1 MAFSARS
8 TQWSTSSRV
17 QPSAPSVSGLT
28 SRKMSFQKIQAPSVY
43 GGAGGY
49 GTRISTST
57 SSGQGLGGSLQLSIT
72 GSDVLLTG
80 NEKSTMQN
88 LNDRLAAY
96 LERVRS
102 LEKSNSLI
110 EKQIREWYEKNTIS
124 VGQDYSSY
132 FKTIEELRNQI
143 SAAQMENSRLVLQID
158 NAKLAADDFRLKF
171 ENEHLLRQS
180 VESDITGL
188 LHVRDDLTL
197 TQADL
202 ESQIENITEELVFLR
217 KNHEEERDRLRKEAS
232 GSVNVA
238 VDAAP
243 GIDLAAIMEN
253 MRKQYEEMAE
263 KNRQEAKEHFEK
275 QTAELN
281 QEVALSV
288 ERLEVQRKEVTE
300 RRQICQNVELELQS
314 LLNMKQTLEASL
326 AETEAR
332 YSHQLDQIQGAISS
346 LEAQLRQV
354 RVDMEAQNNEYS
366 ILLDVKTRLEM
377 EIATYRRLLEGEET
391 GYLEEMSTVEVTEKE
406 SSKFKKI
413 KTIVEEVVDGKIVS
427 SEVREVEEKIW
438 IKKCQNL
445 KSVVVVVFVGGALI
459 KIYPG
464 TSSTMALSVRTSGG
478 SRQFSSRSGIGGGSL
493 RMSSSGGGG
502 GFGGSGLGFGGGS
515 GGGFGA
521 ASLLGSSSGFGG
533 GFGGSSG
540 AGLGSSLSSGFGGSY
555 GGGLGGGYGS
565 GLGSGFGGGLGSGLG
580 SSSGAAFGSGFGGG
594 LGTGFGGGFGPA
606 GAGDGGILSGSKKET
621 MQNLNDRLAA
631 YLDKVRS
638 LEDANTEL
646 ERKIRE
652 WYEKN
657 GPGTGTPGSG
667 NDYSKFYPLIEDLRN
682 KIINATIDNAR
693 IILQVDNARLAADD
707 FRLKYENEVAL
718 RQSVEADINGLRR
731 VLDELTMTR
740 ADLEMQIESL
750 NEELAYLKKNHEE
763 ELQGIQSSEFGQVSV
778 EMDAAPGTDLTK
790 LLNDMRGQY
799 EVIAEQNRKEA
810 EAWFNEKSGELKR
823 EISTHTEQ
831 LQSGKSEITDLKR
844 TLQSLEIELQS
855 QLAMK
860 KSLEDTLAETEGGY
874 CAQLSQIQ
882 MQIGN
887 LESQL
892 FQVRADMERQNA
904 EYQQLLDIK
913 TRLEM
918 EIETYRRLL
927 DGEFVGAGQAVTLE
941 SSSLT
946 GSKSQTQSLD
956 SSQDPTKTRKI
967 KTIVEEVVDGKVV
980 ASHVKEVEEKI

>member
-1 MAFSARS
+1 
-8 TQWSTSSRV
+8 
-17 QPSAPSVSGLT
+17 
-28 SRKMSFQKIQAPSVY
+28 
-43 GGAGGY
+43 
-49 GTRISTST
+49 
-57 SSGQGLGGSLQLSIT
+57 
-72 GSDVLLTG
+72 
-80 NEKSTMQN
+80 
-88 LNDRLAAY
+88 
-96 LERVRS
+96 
-102 LEKSNSLI
+102 
-110 EKQIREWYEKNTIS
+110 
-124 VGQDYSSY
+124 
-132 FKTIEELRNQI
+132 
-143 SAAQMENSRLVLQID
+143 
-158 NAKLAADDFRLKF
+158 
-171 ENEHLLRQS
+171 
-180 VESDITGL
+180 
-188 LHVRDDLTL
+188 
-197 TQADL
+197 
-202 ESQIENITEELVFLR
+202 
-217 KNHEEERDRLRKEAS
+217 
-232 GSVNVA
+232 
-238 VDAAP
+238 
-243 GIDLAAIMEN
+243 
-253 MRKQYEEMAE
+253 
-263 KNRQEAKEHFEK
+263 
-275 QTAELN
+275 
-281 QEVALSV
+281 
-288 ERLEVQRKEVTE
+288 
-300 RRQICQNVELELQS
+300 
-314 LLNMKQTLEASL
+314 
-326 AETEAR
+326 
-332 YSHQLDQIQGAISS
+332 
-346 LEAQLRQV
+346 
-354 RVDMEAQNNEYS
+354 
-366 ILLDVKTRLEM
+366 
-377 EIATYRRLLEGEET
+377 
-391 GYLEEMSTVEVTEKE
+391 
-406 SSKFKKI
+406 
-413 KTIVEEVVDGKIVS
+413 
-427 SEVREVEEKIW
+427 
-438 IKKCQNL
+438 
-445 KSVVVVVFVGGALI
+445 
-459 KIYPG
+459 
-464 TSSTMALSVRTSGG
+464 MALSVRTSGG
-478 SRQFSSRSGIGGGSL
+478 SRQFSSRSGIPGGSL
-493 RMSSSGGGG
+493 RISSSSGGG

-515 GGGFGA
+515 GGGSGGGFGA
-521 ASLLGSSSGFGG
+521 ASLLGSGSGFGGGFGSSLSSGFGG
-533 GFGGSSG
+533 GFGGGLG
-540 AGLGSSLSSGFGGSY
+540 ASYASGLGST
-555 GGGLGGGYGS
+555 LGG
-565 GLGSGFGGGLGSGLG
+565 GLGSGFG
-580 SSSGAAFGSGFGGG
+580 SSSGAVFGSGFGGG
-594 LGTGFGGGFGPA
+594 AGSGFGGGYGPV
-606 GAGDGGILSGSKKET
+606 GVGDGGLLSGSKKET

-652 WYEKN
+652 WYEKS

-731 VLDELTMTR
+731 VLDELTLTR
-740 ADLEMQIESL
+740 ADLELQIESL

-763 ELQGIQSSEFGQVSV
+763 ELQGLQSSEMGQVSV

-874 CAQLSQIQ
+874 CAQLSQMQ
-882 MQIGN
+882 LQIGN

-892 FQVRADMERQNA
+892 LQVRADMERQNA

-913 TRLEM
+913 SRLEM

-927 DGEFVGAGQAVTLE
+927 DGEFVGAGQAVTFE

>member
-1 MAFSARS
+1 MAF
-8 TQWSTSSRV
+8 
-17 QPSAPSVSGLT
+17 
-28 SRKMSFQKIQAPSVY
+28 
-43 GGAGGY
+43 
-49 GTRISTST
+49 
-57 SSGQGLGGSLQLSIT
+57 
-72 GSDVLLTG
+72 
-80 NEKSTMQN
+80 
-88 LNDRLAAY
+88 
-96 LERVRS
+96 
-102 LEKSNSLI
+102 
-110 EKQIREWYEKNTIS
+110 
-124 VGQDYSSY
+124 
-132 FKTIEELRNQI
+132 
-143 SAAQMENSRLVLQID
+143 
-158 NAKLAADDFRLKF
+158 
-171 ENEHLLRQS
+171 
-180 VESDITGL
+180 
-188 LHVRDDLTL
+188 
-197 TQADL
+197 
-202 ESQIENITEELVFLR
+202 
-217 KNHEEERDRLRKEAS
+217 
-232 GSVNVA
+232 
-238 VDAAP
+238 
-243 GIDLAAIMEN
+243 
-253 MRKQYEEMAE
+253 
-263 KNRQEAKEHFEK
+263 
-275 QTAELN
+275 
-281 QEVALSV
+281 
-288 ERLEVQRKEVTE
+288 
-300 RRQICQNVELELQS
+300 
-314 LLNMKQTLEASL
+314 
-326 AETEAR
+326 
-332 YSHQLDQIQGAISS
+332 
-346 LEAQLRQV
+346 
-354 RVDMEAQNNEYS
+354 
-366 ILLDVKTRLEM
+366 
-377 EIATYRRLLEGEET
+377 
-391 GYLEEMSTVEVTEKE
+391 
-406 SSKFKKI
+406 
-413 KTIVEEVVDGKIVS
+413 
-427 SEVREVEEKIW
+427 
-438 IKKCQNL
+438 
-445 KSVVVVVFVGGALI
+445 
-459 KIYPG
+459 
-464 TSSTMALSVRTSGG
+464 SVRTSSG
-478 SRQFSSRSGIGGGSL
+478 SRQFSSRSGLGGGSL
-493 RMSSSGGGG
+493 RMPGSSGGA

-521 ASLLGSSSGFGG
+521 ASMLGSGSGFGGGFGSSSGGGFGGGYGSGLGGSYGGGLGSAFGGGLGSAFGSSSGAGFGGGFGGGSGSGFGG
-533 GFGGSSG
+533 GFGG
-540 AGLGSSLSSGFGGSY
+540 
-555 GGGLGGGYGS
+555 
-565 GLGSGFGGGLGSGLG
+565 
-580 SSSGAAFGSGFGGG
+580 
-594 LGTGFGGGFGPA
+594 A
-606 GAGDGGILSGSKKET
+606 GAGDGGLISGSKKET

-657 GPGTGTPGSG
+657 GPGVGIPGSG
-667 NDYSKFYPLIEDLRN
+667 NDYSKYYPIIEDLRS

-731 VLDELTMTR
+731 VLDELTLTR

-763 ELQGIQSSEFGQVSV
+763 ELQGIQSSACGQVSV
-778 EMDAAPGTDLTK
+778 EMDAAPGIDLTK

-823 EISTHTEQ
+823 EISTNTEQ

-882 MQIGN
+882 LQIGN

-927 DGEFVGAGQAVTLE
+927 DGESAGPGVTFE

-956 SSQDPTKTRKI
+956 SSQDPAKTRKI

>member
-1 MAFSARS
+1 
-8 TQWSTSSRV
+8 
-17 QPSAPSVSGLT
+17 
-28 SRKMSFQKIQAPSVY
+28 
-43 GGAGGY
+43 
-49 GTRISTST
+49 
-57 SSGQGLGGSLQLSIT
+57 
-72 GSDVLLTG
+72 
-80 NEKSTMQN
+80 
-88 LNDRLAAY
+88 
-96 LERVRS
+96 
-102 LEKSNSLI
+102 
-110 EKQIREWYEKNTIS
+110 
-124 VGQDYSSY
+124 
-132 FKTIEELRNQI
+132 
-143 SAAQMENSRLVLQID
+143 
-158 NAKLAADDFRLKF
+158 
-171 ENEHLLRQS
+171 
-180 VESDITGL
+180 
-188 LHVRDDLTL
+188 
-197 TQADL
+197 
-202 ESQIENITEELVFLR
+202 
-217 KNHEEERDRLRKEAS
+217 
-232 GSVNVA
+232 
-238 VDAAP
+238 
-243 GIDLAAIMEN
+243 
-253 MRKQYEEMAE
+253 
-263 KNRQEAKEHFEK
+263 
-275 QTAELN
+275 
-281 QEVALSV
+281 
-288 ERLEVQRKEVTE
+288 
-300 RRQICQNVELELQS
+300 
-314 LLNMKQTLEASL
+314 
-326 AETEAR
+326 
-332 YSHQLDQIQGAISS
+332 
-346 LEAQLRQV
+346 
-354 RVDMEAQNNEYS
+354 
-366 ILLDVKTRLEM
+366 
-377 EIATYRRLLEGEET
+377 
-391 GYLEEMSTVEVTEKE
+391 
-406 SSKFKKI
+406 
-413 KTIVEEVVDGKIVS
+413 
-427 SEVREVEEKIW
+427 
-438 IKKCQNL
+438 
-445 KSVVVVVFVGGALI
+445 
-459 KIYPG
+459 
-464 TSSTMALSVRTSGG
+464 MALSMRTSGG
-478 SRQFSSRSGIGGGSL
+478 SRPFSSRSGFGGGSL

-515 GGGFGA
+515 SGGFGA
-521 ASLLGSSSGFGG
+521 VSLLGSGSGFGG

-540 AGLGSSLSSGFGGSY
+540 AGFGSNLSSGFGGSF
-555 GGGLGGGYGS
+555 GGSLGGSYGS
-565 GLGSGFGGGLGSGLG
+565 GLGSGLGGGLGSGFG
-580 SSSGAAFGSGFGGG
+580 SSSGAAFGSAFGGG
-594 LGTGFGGGFGPA
+594 LGTGFGGGLGPA

-652 WYEKN
+652 WYEKS

-682 KIINATIDNAR
+682 KVANATIDNAR

-763 ELQGIQSSEFGQVSV
+763 ELQGIQSSELGQVSV

-823 EISTHTEQ
+823 EISTNTEQ

-927 DGEFVGAGQAVTLE
+927 DGEFVGQAVTFE

-980 ASHVKEVEEKI
+980 ASHVKE

>member
-1 MAFSARS
+1 
-8 TQWSTSSRV
+8 
-17 QPSAPSVSGLT
+17 
-28 SRKMSFQKIQAPSVY
+28 MSIQKIQAPSVY

-57 SSGQGLGGSLQLSIT
+57 NYGQGSGGSFQLKVT
-72 GSDVLLTG
+72 GNDVLLTG

-96 LERVRS
+96 LEKVRS
-102 LEKSNSLI
+102 LEKSNSLL
-110 EKQIREWYEKNTIS
+110 EMQIKEWHEKNTIS
-124 VGQDYSSY
+124 VRHDYSSY
-132 FKTIEELRNQI
+132 FKTIEELQTQI
-143 SAAQMENSRLVLQID
+143 SAAQLENARLVLQID
-158 NAKLAADDFRLKF
+158 NAKLAADDFRLKY
-171 ENEHLLRQS
+171 ENELLLRQS
-180 VESDITGL
+180 VENDINGL
-188 LHVRDDLTL
+188 LRVRDDLTL
-197 TQADL
+197 TKSDL
-202 ESQIENITEELVFLR
+202 ESQVESLKEEIVFLK
-217 KNHEEERDRLRKEAS
+217 KNHEEDVDRLNKQVH
-232 GSVNVA
+232 GSVNVE

-243 GIDLAAIMEN
+243 NTDLVTIMEK
-253 MRKQYEEMAE
+253 MRLQYEEMAE
-263 KNRQEAKEHFEK
+263 KNRQDAKEQFEK
-275 QTAELN
+275 QTEQLN
-281 QEVALSV
+281 KEVAINV
-288 ERLEVQRKEVTE
+288 EQLQVQRKEITE
-300 RRQICQNVELELQS
+300 QRQVLQS
-314 LLNMKQTLEASL
+314 LELDVQSRLSMTKSLEVTL

-332 YSHQLDQIQGAISS
+332 YSHHLAQIQGTIAS
-346 LEAQLRQV
+346 LEAQLRQL
-354 RVDMEAQNNEYS
+354 RADMEGQNSEYS
-366 ILLDVKTRLEM
+366 MLLDIKTRLEM
-377 EIATYRRLLEGEET
+377 EIATYRRLLEGEDS
-391 GYLEEMSTVEVTEKE
+391 GIFQLEVSTAEAEKG
-406 SSKFKKI
+406 
-413 KTIVEEVVDGKIVS
+413 D
-427 SEVREVEEKIW
+427 
-438 IKKCQNL
+438 Q
-445 KSVVVVVFVGGALI
+445 
-459 KIYPG
+459 G
-464 TSSTMALSVRTSGG
+464 TSSTMALSVRTSAG
-478 SRQFSSRSGIGGGSL
+478 SRQFSSRSGLGGGSL
-493 RMSSSGGGG
+493 RMAGSSGGG

-521 ASLLGSSSGFGG
+521 ASMLGSGSGYSGGFGSSSLGGFGSGLSSGFGG
-533 GFGGSSG
+533 GFG
-540 AGLGSSLSSGFGGSY
+540 SGFGGSY
-555 GGGLGGGYGS
+555 GS
-565 GLGSGFGGGLGSGLG
+565 GLGSAFGGGLGSGFG
-580 SSSGAAFGSGFGGG
+580 SGSGSGFGGG
-594 LGTGFGGGFGPA
+594 YGSGSGSGFGGGFGSGSGSGFGGGFGSGSGSGFGGGFGPA
-606 GAGDGGILSGSKKET
+606 CAGDGGLVSGSKKET

-657 GPGTGTPGSG
+657 GPGTSIPGSG
-667 NDYSKFYPLIEDLRN
+667 NDYSKYAPVIEDLRN

-731 VLDELTMTR
+731 VLDELTLTR

-763 ELQGIQSSEFGQVSV
+763 ELQGIQGSTFGQVSV

-860 KSLEDTLAETEGGY
+860 KSLEDTLAETEGSY
-874 CAQLSQIQ
+874 CAQLSQMQ

-927 DGEFVGAGQAVTLE
+927 DGEFVNAGPGLTFE

-967 KTIVEEVVDGKVV
+967 KTIVEEVVDGKVI
-980 ASHVKEVEEKI
+980 ASHVKEVEEQI

>member
-1 MAFSARS
+1 
-8 TQWSTSSRV
+8 
-17 QPSAPSVSGLT
+17 
-28 SRKMSFQKIQAPSVY
+28 
-43 GGAGGY
+43 
-49 GTRISTST
+49 
-57 SSGQGLGGSLQLSIT
+57 
-72 GSDVLLTG
+72 
-80 NEKSTMQN
+80 
-88 LNDRLAAY
+88 
-96 LERVRS
+96 
-102 LEKSNSLI
+102 
-110 EKQIREWYEKNTIS
+110 
-124 VGQDYSSY
+124 
-132 FKTIEELRNQI
+132 
-143 SAAQMENSRLVLQID
+143 
-158 NAKLAADDFRLKF
+158 
-171 ENEHLLRQS
+171 
-180 VESDITGL
+180 
-188 LHVRDDLTL
+188 
-197 TQADL
+197 
-202 ESQIENITEELVFLR
+202 
-217 KNHEEERDRLRKEAS
+217 
-232 GSVNVA
+232 
-238 VDAAP
+238 
-243 GIDLAAIMEN
+243 
-253 MRKQYEEMAE
+253 
-263 KNRQEAKEHFEK
+263 
-275 QTAELN
+275 
-281 QEVALSV
+281 
-288 ERLEVQRKEVTE
+288 
-300 RRQICQNVELELQS
+300 
-314 LLNMKQTLEASL
+314 
-326 AETEAR
+326 
-332 YSHQLDQIQGAISS
+332 
-346 LEAQLRQV
+346 
-354 RVDMEAQNNEYS
+354 
-366 ILLDVKTRLEM
+366 
-377 EIATYRRLLEGEET
+377 
-391 GYLEEMSTVEVTEKE
+391 
-406 SSKFKKI
+406 
-413 KTIVEEVVDGKIVS
+413 
-427 SEVREVEEKIW
+427 
-438 IKKCQNL
+438 
-445 KSVVVVVFVGGALI
+445 
-459 KIYPG
+459 
-464 TSSTMALSVRTSGG
+464 MALSVRTSGG
-478 SRQFSSRSGIGGGSL
+478 SRPFSSRSGFGGGSL
-493 RMSSSGGGG
+493 RMSSSSGG

-521 ASLLGSSSGFGG
+521 ASLMGSSSGFGG

-540 AGLGSSLSSGFGGSY
+540 AGFGSSLSSGFGGSF
-555 GGGLGGGYGS
+555 GGGLGGSYGS

-580 SSSGAAFGSGFGGG
+580 SSSGAGFGSGFGGG

-652 WYEKN
+652 WYEKS
-657 GPGTGTPGSG
+657 GPGTAAPGSG

-763 ELQGIQSSEFGQVSV
+763 ELQGIQSSEIGQVSV

-823 EISTHTEQ
+823 EISTNTEQ

-860 KSLEDTLAETEGGY
+860 KSLEDTLAETESGY

-927 DGEFVGAGQAVTLE
+927 DGEFVGAGQAVTFE

-980 ASHVKEVEEKI
+980 ASHVKE